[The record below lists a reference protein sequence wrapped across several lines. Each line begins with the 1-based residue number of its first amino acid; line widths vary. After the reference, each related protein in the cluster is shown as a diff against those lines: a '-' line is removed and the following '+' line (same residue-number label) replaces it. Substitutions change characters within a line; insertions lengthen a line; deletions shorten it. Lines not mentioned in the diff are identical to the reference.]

1 MREELLKRMRED
13 VGLPVLPEILL
24 RLDRELRNPD
34 IDASSVANII
44 SMDPVLAGQ
53 VLRMANSAYYS
64 RGGGTV
70 SNVSGALMRLGVRT
84 IHGLVY
90 ALSLPK
96 TFPRNAKG
104 RSFSHSQFWK
114 HSLAVAAFAKA
125 LSKHLKM
132 SQSSQ
137 DLVYLAGLVH
147 DVGALLMLS
156 IVPQEYTDFLTELEA
171 PKESEPLSREDADLS
186 LREIRT
192 FGIDHAELGSLF
204 LEERWKMAPELV
216 QVVREHHKPDWNR
229 TDLLQEVM
237 VIHVADGVCASAGA
251 SWESLSTQTLPFQ
264 DLVWDR
270 LGISLQEVD
279 VLLEQMQTSLEQAQA
294 LLSLSE

>member
-34 IDASSVANII
+34 IDAASVASII

-70 SNVSGALMRLGVRT
+70 ANVSGALMRLGVRT

-96 TFPRNAKG
+96 TFPRNARG
-104 RSFSHSQFWK
+104 RSFSHAQFWK

-125 LSKHLKM
+125 LSRHLKM
-132 SQSSQ
+132 PQASQ

-156 IVPQEYTDFLTELEA
+156 ILPQEYTDFLIALESPGEA
-171 PKESEPLSREDADLS
+171 EVLDRDEADLS
-186 LREIRT
+186 LREIRA
-192 FGIDHAELGSLF
+192 FGIDHAELGALF

-216 QVVREHHKPDWNR
+216 QIVREHHRPDWNR
-229 TDLLQEVM
+229 ADLLQEVM
-237 VIHVADGVCASAGA
+237 VIHVADGVCSSAGT
-251 SWESLSTQTLPFQ
+251 SWESLSSRSLPFQ